1 MNTAEIYDAMM
12 ELDRAAAG
20 NDMEQYAAA
29 LATFHAA
36 KEKEAVEKLVY
47 LQTNEDKESVHTKAD
62 EILCNLL
69 RDTGYGEAVKA
80 FEKIE
85 KWYA

>member
-1 MNTAEIYDAMM
+1 MYI
-12 ELDRAAAG
+12 
-20 NDMEQYAAA
+20 NDQ
-29 LATFHAA
+29 
-36 KEKEAVEKLVY
+36 
-47 LQTNEDKESVHTKAD
+47 ESAHVKAD

-69 RDTGYGEAVKA
+69 RDAGYGDAVKA